1 VDADPDAV
9 SRAVDSYLHTAAQAV
24 DLLSTKRQLRRAD
37 PAPAGP
43 VPITDPETA
52 RRWLATESGNLL
64 AVARHVCE
72 GDWPWQT
79 VRLAGAV
86 TGYLAPTEQPAAA
99 RLLAPAGD

>member
-1 VDADPDAV
+1 
-9 SRAVDSYLHTAAQAV
+9 V

-37 PAPAGP
+37 PAPGGP

-52 RRWLATESGNLL
+52 RRWLATESGSLL

-72 GDWPWQT
+72 SDWPWQT
-79 VRLAGAV
+79 VRLAGTV